1 MLKHIPNILTII
13 RFLLIPIIL
22 IYIFTGNYILAL
34 IVFTI
39 SALTD
44 IADGFIA
51 RKFNLV
57 SNFGKL
63 MDPLADKLTQIATLT
78 SLVIIHIIPI
88 WILIIV
94 ISKEF
99 IMICGAS
106 FLYGKDVVV
115 YSKWYG
121 KLSTVL
127 LYIAIVFSL
136 LVKQFELTGIWEY
149 IDLAL
154 FTLAI
159 IMTLFALVMYIKD
172 LYKKGFIDKQDLKK
186 EVTVDKKEYI
196 RECLCGTL
204 VFSFTLFM
212 SFYKSCD
219 YA

>member
-51 RKFNLV
+51 RKFNLI

-78 SLVIIHIIPI
+78 SLVVVHIIPL
-88 WILIIV
+88 WILVIV

-127 LYIAIVFSL
+127 LYIAIVSSL
-136 LVKQFELTGIWEY
+136 LTKQFALIGIWEN

-186 EVTVDKKEYI
+186 EVTVDKKE
-196 RECLCGTL
+196 
-204 VFSFTLFM
+204 
-212 SFYKSCD
+212 KKK
-219 YA
+219 